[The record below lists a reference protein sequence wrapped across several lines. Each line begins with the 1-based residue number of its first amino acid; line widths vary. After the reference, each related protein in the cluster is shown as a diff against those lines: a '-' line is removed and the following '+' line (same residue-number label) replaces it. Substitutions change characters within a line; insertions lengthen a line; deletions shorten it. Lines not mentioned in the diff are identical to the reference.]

1 MPIGI
6 STLCTF
12 GETFTKIGFYREST
26 PPVIEVIDDWAD
38 RLDGSRIRL
47 LLDLTSVWDV
57 LYTIHAPIID
67 LNIAS
72 ANERL
77 KRLSALLV
85 KESID
90 HAHALGAPLVVV
102 HPGSFPPDGRGNP
115 EAHWRLNSE
124 SLSEI
129 CEHAAKEGVEVCIE
143 NMPAGTRLFF
153 QTPQDFLRASE
164 EGLDFEIALDVGHAN
179 TKGLLN
185 EFLAQLRGRIRHLH
199 LHDNKG
205 DRDAHLPVGRGTIDW
220 KLLKR
225 EIDIPSLT
233 AVVEANTIPEA
244 LESIAA
250 ARQVFSS

>member
-12 GETFTKIGFYREST
+12 GETFKKIAFYREST
-26 PPVIEVIDDWAD
+26 APVIEVIDDWAD
-38 RLDGSRIRL
+38 RLDGPKIRL
-47 LLDLTSVWDV
+47 LLDLSSVGDTC
-57 LYTIHAPIID
+57 YTIHAPIID

-72 ANERL
+72 ANERVR
-77 KRLSALLV
+77 RLSTQIV

-90 HAHALGAPLVVV
+90 HARELGALLVVV
-102 HPGSFPPDGRGNP
+102 HPGSFPPDGRGDQ

-129 CEHAAKEGVEVCIE
+129 SAHAAREGVPVCLE

-153 QTPQDFLRASE
+153 QTPQDFLRLSE
-164 EGLDFEIALDVGHAN
+164 EGLDFGVALDVGHAN
-179 TKGLLN
+179 TRGLLE
-185 EFLAQLRGRIRHLH
+185 EFLALLRGRIRHLH
-199 LHDNKG
+199 LHDNMG
-205 DRDAHLPVGRGTIDW
+205 DRDTHLPVGRGTVDW
-220 KLLKR
+220 NLLKR
-225 EIDIPSLT
+225 AIDISSVT

-244 LESIAA
+244 LESVAA